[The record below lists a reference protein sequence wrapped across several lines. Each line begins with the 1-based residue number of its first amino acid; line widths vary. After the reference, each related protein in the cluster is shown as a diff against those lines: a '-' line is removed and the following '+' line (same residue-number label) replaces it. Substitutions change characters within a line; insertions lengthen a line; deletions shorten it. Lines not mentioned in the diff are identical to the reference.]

1 MNSSGEPA
9 FISLAGANRHLTVE
23 DIMAA
28 ETVIRSCP
36 VMVCDKG
43 IPLKIAMEALQYGK
57 ILGTTTL
64 FNPSPKLESIPQAVY
79 MNTDVLVLNRE
90 EGESLT
96 DISANDFEGAKRV
109 IIKLHQLGASHVVLT
124 LGSEGAISSEMTPE
138 HKSKFL
144 VRILTYWQKYDM
156 IGPVYINQ

>member
-28 ETVIRSCP
+28 ETVIQSCP

-43 IPLKIAMEALQYGK
+43 IPLKIATETLEYGK
-57 ILGTTTL
+57 KLGTRTL

-79 MNTDVLVLNRE
+79 VNTDVLVLNRE

-96 DISANDFEGAKRV
+96 DISANDFEGVKRV
-109 IIKLHQLGASHVVLT
+109 IVKLHQLGVSHVVLT
-124 LGSEGAISSEMTPE
+124 LGSEGAISSETTQE
-138 HKSKFL
+138 HKSKL
-144 VRILTYWQKYDM
+144 L
-156 IGPVYINQ
+156 

>member
-9 FISLAGANRHLTVE
+9 FISLAGANRHLTIE
-23 DIMAA
+23 DVMAA

-43 IPLKIAMEALQYGK
+43 IPLKIATEALEYGK
-57 ILGTTTL
+57 KLGIRTL

-79 MNTDVLVLNRE
+79 RNTDVLVLNRE

-96 DISANDFEGAKRV
+96 DISATDFEGAKKV
-109 IIKLHQLGASHVVLT
+109 IVKLHQQGTSHIVLT

-144 VRILTYWQKYDM
+144 GEFLLTS
-156 IGPVYINQ
+156 ISVA

>member
-9 FISLAGANRHLTVE
+9 FISLAGANRHLTLE

-43 IPLKIAMEALQYGK
+43 IPLKIAMEALEYGK
-57 ILGTTTL
+57 QLGTRTL

-79 MNTDVLVLNRE
+79 ANTDVLVLNRD

-96 DISANDFEGAKRV
+96 KISANDFEGAKRV
-109 IIKLHQLGASHVVLT
+109 IVRLHQQGTSHVVLT
-124 LGSEGAISSEMTPE
+124 LGSEGAISSEMSPE

-144 VRILTYWQKYDM
+144 
-156 IGPVYINQ
+156 